1 MFQFYREPDCKNQ
14 AIKRRI
20 CIYHY
25 SDGRVFYD
33 IAEEVMALIASVI
46 LVNFIVIV
54 LQTKNSKRSKKMV
67 NMNDAN
73 SDTFT
78 KGEQSALTRRHLL
91 KMAGGALALG
101 IASRLLSPA
110 DILAAGTEGKPMKIV
125 MLTGSPHRKGTSA
138 LLADEFIAG
147 ASAKGHTVIRFDA
160 AFEKVGPCRA
170 CYYCDKHNGECIQKD
185 AMQKIMPEILSADM
199 IVLVT
204 PLYYFQMTAQLK
216 TVLDRLMPQRAAL
229 RKHPMKSAMLVTCGS
244 NTDWNMDAIMAHYKV
259 LQQYLPWEDQGVVLA
274 KNVFARKDIEGTAFP
289 ADAHA
294 LGTKL

>member
-1 MFQFYREPDCKNQ
+1 
-14 AIKRRI
+14 
-20 CIYHY
+20 
-25 SDGRVFYD
+25 
-33 IAEEVMALIASVI
+33 
-46 LVNFIVIV
+46 
-54 LQTKNSKRSKKMV
+54 MV
-67 NMNDAN
+67 NMDDTS
-73 SDTFT
+73 SDTSA
-78 KGEQSALTRRHLL
+78 KGEHTVSTRRHLL
-91 KMAGGALALG
+91 KMAGGALAFG
-101 IASRLLSPA
+101 IASRLVSPA
-110 DILAAGTEGKPMKIV
+110 DILAADNEGKPMKIV

-147 ASAKGHTVIRFDA
+147 ASAKGHTVVRFDA
-160 AFEKVGPCRA
+160 AFEDVGPCRA
-170 CYYCDKHNGECIQKD
+170 CYYCNEHNGECIQKD

-199 IVLVT
+199 IMLVT

-274 KNVFARKDIEGTAFP
+274 RNVFARKDIENTAFP

>member
-1 MFQFYREPDCKNQ
+1 
-14 AIKRRI
+14 
-20 CIYHY
+20 
-25 SDGRVFYD
+25 
-33 IAEEVMALIASVI
+33 
-46 LVNFIVIV
+46 
-54 LQTKNSKRSKKMV
+54 MV

-73 SDTFT
+73 SDTFAKSEHT
-78 KGEQSALTRRHLL
+78 ALTRRHLL
-91 KMAGGALALG
+91 KIAGGALAFG
-101 IASRLLSPA
+101 IASRLVSPV
-110 DILAAGTEGKPMKIV
+110 DILAADTEGKPMKIV

-274 KNVFARKDIEGTAFP
+274 RNVFARKDIESTAFP